1 MITVIRYIL
10 DALAIAIIIGMLI
23 RGGDDHN
30 PKNP

>member
-1 MITVIRYIL
+1 MKTIGYIIGTL
-10 DALAIAIIIGMLI
+10 ALAFIIGALI